1 MVSSYCPVVWMY
13 SGQGSQYFAMGQELY
28 AYEPVFRE
36 TFQELSNYV
45 QRWTGESIAN
55 VVYGHSGSRFDPF
68 DKTLFTH
75 PALFAVQY
83 AMDRTLRSRGLQP
96 DFVLGYSLGEF
107 VALSVSGVLSWKNAL
122 YALIH
127 HAQILERSSSS
138 GRMMAILYSSDLFTE
153 LAKRFPEVELAAVNT
168 PRHFVVTG
176 PNRSI
181 SQMQQWLESKMIDS
195 VVLPVTQAFHSKSLE
210 FADISLRQV
219 MSSFPLGR
227 LHTPLVSSERA
238 DIFYELNDGISWRI
252 TRGAIQFQRALAK
265 LEASGPKF
273 YVDLGPSGTL
283 ASFVRQNLSPEVAS
297 EAAVIMTPFAQDL
310 RNFRAVEQKL
320 RSVLSS
326 RS

>member
-1 MVSSYCPVVWMY
+1 MFSSHRPVVWMY

-55 VVYGHSGSRFDPF
+55 VVYGHTGSRFDPF

-107 VALSVSGVLSWKNAL
+107 VALSVSGVLSWKDAL

-127 HAQILERSSSS
+127 HAQMLDRSPSN
-138 GRMMAILYSSDLFTE
+138 GCMMAVLHSPDLFIE
-153 LAKRFPEVELAAVNT
+153 IAKRFPEVELAAVNT

-176 PNRSI
+176 PKQPI
-181 SQMQQWLESKMIDS
+181 SQMQQWLESKTIDA

-210 FADISLRQV
+210 FADISLRQL
-219 MSSFPLGR
+219 MSSFPLGQ

-238 DIFYELNDGISWRI
+238 DILYKLNDGISWRI
-252 TRGAIQFQRALAK
+252 TRGSIQFQRALAK

-283 ASFVRQNLSPEVAS
+283 ASFVRQNLSAGVAS

-310 RNFRAVEQKL
+310 KNFRAVELKL
-320 RSVLSS
+320 RSVLMS